1 MYTIQKAADLLG
13 ITYDG
18 ALKLMH
24 KTGTGERHGR
34 LVVLSEADLATMANV
49 CEKYQT
55 AKMGKGYAKHRKH
68 VKAG

>member
-1 MYTIQKAADLLG
+1 MYTMQKTADLLG

-24 KTGTGERHGR
+24 KVGVGERHGR
-34 LVVLSEADLATMANV
+34 LILISEEDLAAMANV
-49 CEKYQT
+49 CEKYQI

-68 VKAG
+68 VKVG